1 VPDETLFEL
10 IRVFLP
16 PYLSPTNGQK
26 LFDALKQFPDNKDFY
41 YQNPPPELLQ
51 GDGWRGLVVLN
62 FDTAEKKTVS
72 GVIMSNSCDID
83 VRNPRALEVRIL
95 FAPLLRI
102 ATYEKMLTDSGRSAE
117 QIAATLS
124 DVRKQRVTN
133 IFYLP
138 ELPRQIE
145 ESIIVL
151 DDVHAHPVKD
161 FATMKEKSRLF
172 SLNMYAFYLFIMKLS
187 IHLCRFQE
195 GTERDYGS

>member
-16 PYLSPTNGQK
+16 PYLSPTNGKK
-26 LFDALKQFPDNKDFY
+26 LSDALKQFPDNKDFY
-41 YQNPPPELLQ
+41 YQNPPSDLLQ
-51 GDGWRGLVVLN
+51 GDCWRGFVVLN
-62 FDTAEKKTVS
+62 FDTAEKKVVS
-72 GVIMSNSCDID
+72 GVIISNSCDID

-95 FAPLLRI
+95 FAPLLKL
-102 ATYEKMLTDSGRSAE
+102 ATYEKLLRDSGRTPE

-138 ELPRQIE
+138 ELPRQVE

-161 FATMKEKSRLF
+161 FANLKDKSRLF

-195 GTERDYGS
+195 GIERDYGS